1 MRQATERETVS
12 LHMPS
17 EPARE
22 TASLHV
28 RAAQRSNQVPAD
40 HAVAACARADWH
52 PPLRQHMQVH
62 SQCCGMLRRLARLQP
77 ACVSMLANKTRC
89 AGLCCPACRQARRAS
104 ASVIPKAHDVCAAG
118 AQQCA
123 SKLSKTG
130 LVVQTRGQLLRLGQ
144 AQCRAQVHARA
155 ICPASRGAALLRP
168 L

>member
-1 MRQATERETVS
+1 
-12 LHMPS
+12 
-17 EPARE
+17 
-22 TASLHV
+22 
-28 RAAQRSNQVPAD
+28 
-40 HAVAACARADWH
+40 
-52 PPLRQHMQVH
+52 
-62 SQCCGMLRRLARLQP
+62 MLRRLARLQP

-104 ASVIPKAHDVCAAG
+104 ASVIPKAHDVCAVG

-144 AQCRAQVHARA
+144 AQCRARA
-155 ICPASRGAALLRP
+155 ICPAASPSAALARYARPHRPASRGAALLRP